1 MTLGMAL
8 FLAHRSVSTTPG
20 ATELT
25 RMPTGPSSTASE
37 RVMASTAPLV
47 AA

>member
-1 MTLGMAL
+1 M
-8 FLAHRSVSTTPG
+8 PG

-25 RMPTGPSSTASE
+25 RMPYGASATAAA
-37 RVMASTAPLV
+37 RVMASTAAFD